1 MMSKRQ
7 TRSELVRSNLELAQ
21 MSNAHVATVHL
32 GDDMNLAFV
41 IRAAA
46 CFGAK
51 SVMVIGSLPPY
62 RILRQLSVGLNNF
75 VKIQQISTPEHFLPH
90 CREHLIA
97 VYSIELSEQAV
108 SIYDITFPRE
118 EIVITT
124 GHETTGVPQV
134 ILHKSQP
141 IYIPMPGVGLCLNTS
156 QAANVA
162 LYEYNRQIRME

>member
-1 MMSKRQ
+1 MTKRQ
-7 TRSELVRSNLELAQ
+7 TRSELVRSNLELAKT
-21 MSNAHVATVHL
+21 SNAHVATVHL

-75 VKIQQISTPEHFLPH
+75 IEIQQFSTPEHFLQH
-90 CREHLIA
+90 CRDQNIA
-97 VYSIELSEQAV
+97 VFSIELCDQAV
-108 SIYDITFPRE
+108 SIYDLEFPKQ

-162 LYEYNRQIRME
+162 LYEYNRQMRME